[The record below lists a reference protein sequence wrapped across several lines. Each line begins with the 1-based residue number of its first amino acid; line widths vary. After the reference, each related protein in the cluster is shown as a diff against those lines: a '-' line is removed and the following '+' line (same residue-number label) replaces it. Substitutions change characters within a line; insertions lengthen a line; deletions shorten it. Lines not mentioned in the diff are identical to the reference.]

1 MGEQIITFC
10 DIEFEKYNIHQYKNP
25 ISIYDINIGRVVVSS
40 KVPFGKKKCFKYF
53 IGYEDDSE
61 KIYVLVYNASKN
73 ECIKSRF

>member
-40 KVPFGKKKCFKYF
+40 KVPFGKKSVLNILLGMKMILKKYM
-53 IGYEDDSE
+53 S
-61 KIYVLVYNASKN
+61 L
-73 ECIKSRF
+73 CIMLLKMSA